1 MPVPTTAMAAMT
13 GTPADGDAASDLA
26 PGSDVAGQAPAIRV
40 DVFGVFPEI
49 VDQYCA
55 QSLLGRAR
63 RVGTFEL
70 RCHDLRGYTTDVH
83 RTTDDAPFGG
93 GAGMLMKAEPILA
106 AVEAVRPPR
115 PLLLVGPGGRRL
127 DQALA
132 AELAVGGGF
141 SLICGRYEGVDHR
154 VREHVADGEIS
165 IGDYVLAG
173 GELAACVIIEAA
185 VRLIPGVLGNVAS
198 PVTESFGTEGLLE
211 EPQYTRPAELRGW
224 AVPPVLLSGNHG
236 EIARW
241 RRAQALHRTLA
252 ARPDLIDARGG
263 ISDVERALLEE
274 FPAVPYP

>member
-1 MPVPTTAMAAMT
+1 MRTAVVITGGLSARADGGALSTVFVVERRDGTVVIDRQTGSSTMPVPTTAMAAMT

-70 RCHDLRGYTTDVH
+70 RCHDLRGYTTDVP
-83 RTTDDAPFGG
+83 RPTDDPPLGG

-173 GELAACVIIEAA
+173 GELAACVII
-185 VRLIPGVLGNVAS
+185 
-198 PVTESFGTEGLLE
+198 
-211 EPQYTRPAELRGW
+211 
-224 AVPPVLLSGNHG
+224 
-236 EIARW
+236 
-241 RRAQALHRTLA
+241 
-252 ARPDLIDARGG
+252 DARSG
-263 ISDVERALLEE
+263 
-274 FPAVPYP
+274 